1 MYLRV
6 SMFLTINNQNLYGI
20 RRTIFLT
27 DTQCVLYE
35 VRAEVLH
42 KNQTIFSC
50 RTVNTNTV

>member
-1 MYLRV
+1 
-6 SMFLTINNQNLYGI
+6 MFLTINNQNLYGI